1 MYPTWSPDGRQLA
14 FEYDHDSV
22 AILDT
27 AGMDAGG
34 GSPRIVATK
43 GSWNLSWSPDGQ
55 KLVIAPPG
63 EGLWLVSVDGSG
75 LSQITTDGT
84 QPSWQPVHQNSGW

>member
-1 MYPTWSPDGRQLA
+1 
-14 FEYDHDSV
+14 V
-22 AILDT
+22 AINDA
-27 AGMDAGG
+27 AGTGAGG

-63 EGLWLVSVDGSG
+63 EGLWLVEVDGSG
-75 LSQITTDGT
+75 MTQIAKDGA
-84 QPSWQPVHQNSGW
+84 QPSWQPMR